1 MCCCSP
7 IKRQSN
13 VHHHPHLFWI
23 SLYMAGSAP
32 LSIPKQ
38 VFCWNCRGHKK
49 NHQSLMIYPP
59 PHQCCES
66 LNMYVLIPLL
76 KMEANCTC
84 FMLLLNKSETHCWSV
99 LEPLRMVAFYLYVQH
114 LFVCDCK
121 LVHFNAG
128 TFPGRINLTYQSV
141 RHLAIVLS

>member
-1 MCCCSP
+1 
-7 IKRQSN
+7 
-13 VHHHPHLFWI
+13 
-23 SLYMAGSAP
+23 
-32 LSIPKQ
+32 
-38 VFCWNCRGHKK
+38 
-49 NHQSLMIYPP
+49 MIYPP